1 MKRHQTDFVSLV
13 AGVLFLG
20 VAVTYLVAAG
30 ADYDVDLRW
39 FGPALLIGLGLAGL
53 AGSIRFGASNR
64 DDTAAVHPVQEPV
77 DEQAAEPVDGPGKDE
92 PAGL

>member
-1 MKRHQTDFVSLV
+1 MRRHETDFVSLV

-20 VAVTYLVAAG
+20 VAVTYLVAAS

-53 AGSIRFGASNR
+53 AGSIRFGAGNK
-64 DDTAAVHPVQEPV
+64 DETVPAEPV
-77 DEQAAEPVDGPGKDE
+77 DEPEKEDK
-92 PAGL
+92 AGL

>member
-1 MKRHQTDFVSLV
+1 MRRHQTDFVSLV

-20 VAVTYLVAAG
+20 VAVTYLVAAS

-53 AGSIRFGASNR
+53 AGSIRFGASNK
-64 DDTAAVHPVQEPV
+64 DEPV
-77 DEQAAEPVDGPGKDE
+77 LAEPVDVPADE
-92 PAGL
+92 PEREDQAGL

>member
-1 MKRHQTDFVSLV
+1 MKRHDTDFVSLV

-53 AGSIRFGASNR
+53 AGSVRFGASSSSETVAVEPVEEPAR
-64 DDTAAVHPVQEPV
+64 DDQ
-77 DEQAAEPVDGPGKDE
+77 PGS
-92 PAGL
+92 